1 MAMIIRLQNLSW
13 NAQAADVRRFFS
25 GLFIP
30 EGGVHI
36 VGGEF
41 GDAFI
46 TFGTEDDARLALRLN
61 GQQLCGEIVKL
72 FVSSTS
78 EMQQVVARAKQA
90 AAAAAAVAAAPPPS
104 QAAVLPSNLSNRP
117 QPAQQLGSQPRMPP
131 PPHQSQQQPH
141 QPPPQLSMG
150 GYPPEKRRREAIDAT
165 YDYAEYDHA
174 MSSAGAAAADS
185 YQRKNAGG
193 QFQSNF
199 RRNGGNAYNVS
210 QRYHQH
216 QSDVPMSN
224 DGGGRSARFPP
235 ARDGRAVPYGGD
247 QVSPSSGDQFPPGG
261 SDRFPPGSRDRFPHS
276 IGDQHPPASGG
287 QFPPGRQIQRDSPS
301 QGNNHAF
308 MADNRDRWERHPD
321 HSKQQPPIN
330 RDEPSNYQGA
340 TNLESFQQPP
350 AFQNE
355 RNPQDFRGTFSA
367 QNEKVYAE
375 SDGWPYSS
383 NKQRS
388 FGGDDLSHQSLE
400 PEIRGRSR
408 GRGRGLGRGQSSNTE
423 WSSFNKAVDPT
434 FSKDRP
440 VDLTLPKDEKAYLV
454 SMKDE
459 EAELVSTKAEVVDLT
474 LSKDEE
480 AYLVSTKDEEAELVS
495 TRAEVV
501 DLTLPKDEEAEL
513 VLIMEVEEAK
523 LVSTKAEDEEA
534 YLVSTKD
541 EEANLVSTKAEVVDL
556 TLSKDEEAYLVS
568 TKDEEAYLV
577 STKDEEAYLEAELV
591 STKAEVVDLT
601 LSKDEKA
608 YLVLIMKVGVHL
620 VLMKVKVHQVLMKVE
635 VHLTLLQDEE
645 ADLVLRKAE
654 AVDLTILKDEETD
667 LVFSKAKVELAL
679 MKGEKVF
686 LVTVKASVVLALL
699 KFKAA
704 GLVFWKS
711 DELESSWA
719 NQVISLNF
727 QTEVAYAQLVSWAD
741 RIARLLPMELEVVR
755 TRRNGVGN
763 ICMLEL
769 ARTLMNKIS
778 LRLCI
783 TTKFLVVNLE
793 FQKDAEADQ
802 DSQTKEKPFDRT
814 ETFLGNRKVLKET
827 SFKRR
832 KPLLVEAALL
842 VLVPVEIYSTLI
854 NQGLLL
860 RVFKVEPVASRGRG
874 IGFRRSR
881 FDNNTNDDIRASE
894 ETEIPGAP
902 LSQQPGS
909 GRGIGFALARNRMTA
924 IGAGIRPPEQ
934 MLPRP
939 QMPHQQQTQ
948 TMSGQNADDSATMM
962 IRNIRN
968 SSDSTPSSAPT
979 EPVGLFR
986 PRPWE
991 VAAADTNR
999 LAPHL
1004 VSPEQKPEPKT
1015 IQPAP
1020 QERSDHTPIVQN
1032 PVVSASPSR
1041 QRNQSPARQEQM
1053 KTTVPVS
1060 KTEAPAVDP
1069 SSVSAPIK
1077 YERGQNDAHY
1087 LALRDVPLDARYN
1100 DVVGALPAGVRLSHS
1115 AIKYEADAL
1124 RRRTG
1129 QVFIRL
1135 TDIADQ
1141 RRCLASPKTLASRI
1155 HVRQSCEHEFIS
1167 ANDPTLSESKMVAE
1181 AGGPLPSYP
1190 KCPSPYHDDCCLEI
1204 SGLPKPI
1211 LRDDLVSIFGQS
1223 VITDPVNDI
1232 FIDQSKCPFTATAYV
1247 HFSLYSGFQNALS
1260 TDASKHFP
1268 GASVCAISMIQF
1280 REYATISRKAA
1291 VASLSDI
1298 NLDFRLTRDQRLA
1311 AASGAATV
1319 AKGDSG
1325 PDDSKQ
1331 VCVEV
1336 QNLPL
1341 DATTQ
1346 ELRDFF
1352 NPFIIE
1358 RDAIQLIVHGSSLQA
1373 FAQFIDS
1380 KVASDAVAKN
1390 DGRRLRGAVLAL
1402 RLRSL
1407 GQRREALAALGIS
1420 AANTTVQAAG
1430 QKRLSCVGNFCKI
1443 KNCTA
1448 AHKWSKMSSRCR
1460 NPYSRELQF
1469 CLFDSTVRSSLSSLL
1484 ICYYPYS

>member
-276 IGDQHPPASGG
+276 IGDQHPPASG
-287 QFPPGRQIQRDSPS
+287 
-301 QGNNHAF
+301 A
-308 MADNRDRWERHPD
+308 
-321 HSKQQPPIN
+321 
-330 RDEPSNYQGA
+330 
-340 TNLESFQQPP
+340 
-350 AFQNE
+350 
-355 RNPQDFRGTFSA
+355 
-367 QNEKVYAE
+367 
-375 SDGWPYSS
+375 
-383 NKQRS
+383 
-388 FGGDDLSHQSLE
+388 
-400 PEIRGRSR
+400 
-408 GRGRGLGRGQSSNTE
+408 E

-541 EEANLVSTKAEVVDL
+541 EEADLVSTKAEVVDL
-556 TLSKDEEAYLVS
+556 TLSKDEEAYLVSTKDEEAYLVS

-1420 AANTTVQAAG
+1420 AANTT
-1430 QKRLSCVGNFCKI
+1430 
-1443 KNCTA
+1443 
-1448 AHKWSKMSSRCR
+1448 
-1460 NPYSRELQF
+1460 
-1469 CLFDSTVRSSLSSLL
+1469 
-1484 ICYYPYS
+1484 